1 MEQMFLELFKISPMI
16 GILGI
21 MYYHQRKDYTKLVE
35 DTRTES
41 KEREEKMQKTIDK
54 NQETI
59 SKNQDIIGEL
69 ATKLNVVQE
78 VKEDV
83 EQIKTYIFK

>member
-1 MEQMFLELFKISPMI
+1 METMFLEIFKVSPVI
-16 GILGI
+16 AVLGA
-21 MYYHQRKDYTKLVE
+21 MYYYQRKDYTKLVE
-35 DTRTES
+35 DTRKDS
-41 KEREEKMQKTIDK
+41 KEREDKMQKTIDN

-83 EQIKTYIFK
+83 EQIKNHIFK

>member
-1 MEQMFLELFKISPMI
+1 MEQMFLELFKMSPVV
-16 GILGI
+16 GVLGL
-21 MYYHQRKDYTKLVE
+21 MYYYQRKDYSKLVE
-35 DTRTES
+35 DTRVES
-41 KEREEKMQKTIDK
+41 KEREDKMQKTIDK

-69 ATKLNVVQE
+69 ANKLNVVQE

-83 EQIKTYIFK
+83 EQIKVYIFK

>member
-1 MEQMFLELFKISPMI
+1 MEIFKISPVMA
-16 GILGI
+16 ILGL
-21 MYYHQRKDYTKLVE
+21 MYYYQRKDYQKLVE
-35 DTRTES
+35 DTRIES
-41 KEREEKMQKTIDK
+41 REREEKMQKTIDK

-59 SKNQDIIGEL
+59 SKNQDIIEEL
-69 ATKLNVVQE
+69 ANKLNVVQE

>member
-1 MEQMFLELFKISPMI
+1 MEQIFLELFKISPMI

-21 MYYHQRKDYTKLVE
+21 MYYYQRKDYSKLVE
-35 DTRTES
+35 DTRIES
-41 KEREEKMQKTIDK
+41 KEREDKMQKTIDK
-54 NQETI
+54 NQ
-59 SKNQDIIGEL
+59 DIIGEL
-69 ATKLNVVQE
+69 ANKLNVVQE

>member
-1 MEQMFLELFKISPMI
+1 M
-16 GILGI
+16 
-21 MYYHQRKDYTKLVE
+21 E
-35 DTRTES
+35 DTRKDS

-69 ATKLNVVQE
+69 ATKL
-78 VKEDV
+78 K
-83 EQIKTYIFK
+83 F